1 MRKLRA
7 QGKSIQKH
15 RCKRPSSG
23 KAWDL
28 NLKNPFERIKTII
41 ENYRES
47 SMKCIILPEKF
58 DYDGSQISSLW
69 AYNSFGVQEDSIV
82 IFRGA
87 CDVKIEHMIDLE
99 DRRANES
106 IWSEDMLNFI
116 IEHFDSTDLKLI
128 YARQRLFT
136 AIVREYLS
144 GLGILTSREGDDLFL
159 NGKKLT
165 VSIAST
171 SAVSQKIH
179 FGMNVSH
186 EVYGNLKEAGIKDNE
201 SIVQIMK
208 EIGDAY
214 VREFEDIEK
223 DLRKSRPLGV
233 V

>member
-1 MRKLRA
+1 MQNLVH
-7 QGKSIQKH
+7 H
-15 RCKRPSSG
+15 RMSFRV
-23 KAWDL
+23 
-28 NLKNPFERIKTII
+28 NF
-41 ENYRES
+41 
-47 SMKCIILPEKF
+47 MKCIILPDKF

-69 AYNSFGVQEDSIV
+69 AYNSFGVQEDSV
-82 IFRGA
+82 VLFRGA

-106 IWSEDMLNFI
+106 IWSEDMVSFI

-136 AIVREYLS
+136 AIVRESLA
-144 GLGILTSREGDDLFL
+144 GMGVQTTREGDDLFL
-159 NGKKLT
+159 KGKKLT

-179 FGMNVSH
+179 FGINVSH
-186 EVYGNLKEAGIKDNE
+186 DIYGNMKEAGIGEDDQVA
-201 SIVQIMK
+201 SFMQA
-208 EIGDAY
+208 IGKAY

>member
-1 MRKLRA
+1 MHHRKSYRA
-7 QGKSIQKH
+7 I
-15 RCKRPSSG
+15 
-23 KAWDL
+23 
-28 NLKNPFERIKTII
+28 F
-41 ENYRES
+41 
-47 SMKCIILPEKF
+47 MKCIILPEKY

-69 AYNSFGVQEDSIV
+69 AYNSFGVQEDSIIV
-82 IFRGA
+82 FRGA

-106 IWSEDMLNFI
+106 IWSEDMVSFV
-116 IEHFDSTDLKLI
+116 IEHFDSTDLKLV

-136 AIVREYLS
+136 ALVREHLA
-144 GLGILTSREGDDLFL
+144 GLGISTSRKGDDLFFE
-159 NGKKLT
+159 GKKLT

-179 FGMNVSH
+179 FGINVSH
-186 EVYGNLKEAGIKDNE
+186 EIYGNLREAGIGDNE
-201 SIVQIMK
+201 GIVRLMK
-208 EIGDAY
+208 EIGETY

>member
-1 MRKLRA
+1 
-7 QGKSIQKH
+7 
-15 RCKRPSSG
+15 
-23 KAWDL
+23 
-28 NLKNPFERIKTII
+28 
-41 ENYRES
+41 
-47 SMKCIILPEKF
+47 MKCIILPEKL

-69 AYNSFGVQEDSIV
+69 AYNRLGVQEDSIIV
-82 IFRGA
+82 FRGA

-106 IWSEDMLNFI
+106 IWSEEMVSFI
-116 IEHFDSTDLKLI
+116 IEHFDSTDLKLV

-136 AIVREYLS
+136 ALVKEYFAR
-144 GLGILTSREGDDLFL
+144 LGVLTTREGDDLFL
-159 NGKKLT
+159 KGKKLT

-179 FGMNVSH
+179 FGINVSH
-186 EVYGNLKEAGIKDNE
+186 EVYGNLKEAGIEDDE
-201 SIVQIMK
+201 GIARLMQG
-208 EIGDAY
+208 IGEAY

>member
-1 MRKLRA
+1 
-7 QGKSIQKH
+7 
-15 RCKRPSSG
+15 
-23 KAWDL
+23 
-28 NLKNPFERIKTII
+28 
-41 ENYRES
+41 
-47 SMKCIILPEKF
+47 MKCIILPNKF

-99 DRRANES
+99 DRRANEA
-106 IWSEDMLNFI
+106 IWSEDMVSFI

-128 YARQRLFT
+128 YTRQRFFT
-136 AIVREYLS
+136 SILKEYLAEI
-144 GLGILTSREGDDLFL
+144 GVHTKREGDDLFL
-159 NGKKLT
+159 DGKKLT

-179 FGMNVSH
+179 FGINVSH
-186 EVYGNLKEAGIKDNE
+186 NVYGNLREAGIEEDDKISE
-201 SIVQIMK
+201 FMQAVGQK
-208 EIGDAY
+208 Y
-214 VREFEDIEK
+214 LREFEDIEK

>member
-1 MRKLRA
+1 
-7 QGKSIQKH
+7 
-15 RCKRPSSG
+15 
-23 KAWDL
+23 
-28 NLKNPFERIKTII
+28 
-41 ENYRES
+41 
-47 SMKCIILPEKF
+47 MKCIILPDKF

-69 AYNSFGVQEDSIV
+69 AYNSFGVQEDSIIV
-82 IFRGA
+82 FRGA

-106 IWSEDMLNFI
+106 IWSEDMVSFV
-116 IEHFDSTDLKLI
+116 IEHFDSTGLKLV

-136 AIVREYLS
+136 AIVRERLA
-144 GLGILTSREGDDLFL
+144 GLGVSTSREGDDLFL
-159 NGKKLT
+159 KGKKLT

-179 FGMNVSH
+179 FGINVSH
-186 EVYGNLKEAGIKDNE
+186 EVYGNLREAGIGDDE
-201 SIVQIMK
+201 SIARFMQ
-208 EIGDAY
+208 EIGEAY

>member
-1 MRKLRA
+1 
-7 QGKSIQKH
+7 
-15 RCKRPSSG
+15 
-23 KAWDL
+23 
-28 NLKNPFERIKTII
+28 
-41 ENYRES
+41 
-47 SMKCIILPEKF
+47 MKCIVLPEKF

-69 AYNSFGVQEDSIV
+69 AYNSFGVQEDSV
-82 IFRGA
+82 VVFRGA

-106 IWSEDMLNFI
+106 IWSEDMVSFI

-136 AIVREYLS
+136 ALVREYLAD
-144 GLGILTSREGDDLFL
+144 LGVQTTREGDDLFL
-159 NGKKLT
+159 TGKKLT

-179 FGMNVSH
+179 LGINVSH
-186 EVYGNLKEAGIKDNE
+186 NVYGNLKEAGLGEDKQVASLMQTVGE
-201 SIVQIMK
+201 
-208 EIGDAY
+208 AY
-214 VREFEDIEK
+214 VRELEDIEK

>member
-1 MRKLRA
+1 M
-7 QGKSIQKH
+7 KS
-15 RCKRPSSG
+15 
-23 KAWDL
+23 
-28 NLKNPFERIKTII
+28 
-41 ENYRES
+41 
-47 SMKCIILPEKF
+47 IILPEKF

-69 AYNSFGVQEDSIV
+69 AYNSFGVQEDSIIV
-82 IFRGA
+82 FRGA

-106 IWSEDMLNFI
+106 IWSEDMVSFI
-116 IEHFDSTDLKLI
+116 IEHFDSTDLKLV

-136 AIVREYLS
+136 AIVREHLVGFGVS
-144 GLGILTSREGDDLFL
+144 TSREGDDLFL
-159 NGKKLT
+159 KGKKLT

-179 FGMNVSH
+179 FGINVSH
-186 EVYGNLKEAGIKDNE
+186 EVYGNLREAGIGDDE
-201 SIVQIMK
+201 SIVRFMQ
-208 EIGDAY
+208 EIGEAY

>member
-1 MRKLRA
+1 M
-7 QGKSIQKH
+7 
-15 RCKRPSSG
+15 
-23 KAWDL
+23 KA
-28 NLKNPFERIKTII
+28 LKKELWMD
-41 ENYRES
+41 
-47 SMKCIILPEKF
+47 SMKCIILPDKF

-82 IFRGA
+82 VFRGV

-106 IWSEDMLNFI
+106 IWSEDMVSFI

-136 AIVREYLS
+136 AIVREHLA
-144 GLGILTSREGDDLFL
+144 GIGVQTLREGDDIFL
-159 NGKKLT
+159 KGKKLT

-179 FGMNVSH
+179 FGINVSH
-186 EVYGNLKEAGIKDNE
+186 DIYGNMKEAGIGEDE
-201 SIVQIMK
+201 QVADFMQA
-208 EIGDAY
+208 IGEAY